1 MLTFDYLVLVSFFA
15 LLCLA
20 IRKYRKGDDQMW
32 YAPVTSCAWFHHY
45 GHMTRKQPS
54 AEKIRSSAL
63 PIANKHME
71 KAMFTPEPERKA
83 SVTKR
88 ERSTRPYYT
97 PNPYPSPP
105 RPYAT
110 NTSRYARGISG
121 SSPHS
126 GSSIVDIEKGGM
138 LNPKSSTRRS

>member
-1 MLTFDYLVLVSFFA
+1 MLIFEYLVLVSFFA

-20 IRKYRKGDDQMW
+20 IRKFRKGDDQMW

-45 GHMTRKQPS
+45 GHMKQPS
-54 AEKIRSSAL
+54 AEKIRPAAL
-63 PIANKHME
+63 PVANKHVE
-71 KAMFTPEPERKA
+71 KTMYTPEPERKA

-88 ERSTRPYYT
+88 DRSTRPYHT
-97 PNPYPSPP
+97 RNPYPTTPK
-105 RPYAT
+105 PYAT
-110 NTSRYARGISG
+110 NTPLARHARGTSG
-121 SSPHS
+121 SSPYS

>member
-1 MLTFDYLVLVSFFA
+1 MLTLDYLVLVSFFA

-45 GHMTRKQPS
+45 GNMKQAP
-54 AEKIRSSAL
+54 AEKIKSPVL
-63 PIANKHME
+63 PVANKHME
-71 KAMFTPEPERKA
+71 KTMYTPEPERKA

-88 ERSTRPYYT
+88 ERSTMPYYT
-97 PNPYPSPP
+97 RNPYPTPP
-105 RPYAT
+105 KSRTT
-110 NTSRYARGISG
+110 NTPRYARGTPG
-121 SSPHS
+121 SSPYS